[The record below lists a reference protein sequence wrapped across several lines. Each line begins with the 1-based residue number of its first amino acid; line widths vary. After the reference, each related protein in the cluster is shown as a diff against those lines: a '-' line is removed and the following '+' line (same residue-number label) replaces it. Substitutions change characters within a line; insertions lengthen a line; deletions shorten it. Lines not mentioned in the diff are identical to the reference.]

1 MEGLDMV
8 STQDLKQVLAK
19 KQAILQGDA
28 DRIAKQRA
36 AGKLTARERVGKLLD
51 VGSFVE
57 LDALVSKGE
66 DYAGVVTG
74 YGTVQDRPV
83 YVFAQDYTVHG
94 GAMGEM
100 QARKIL
106 KVLDLAQKTGA
117 PVVALCDSAGVRV
130 DEGAA
135 AMNAYASVYA
145 KMARMS
151 GVCPMIA
158 LVLGPVVGGA
168 ALLTQL
174 ADVSIQAGDVG
185 RMMVYG
191 PQVMSAMTGKTYDAK
206 AVGGAEEMA
215 AQGGVALTAENEDAA
230 IALAVEV
237 LDLLP
242 SCNAEDAAIVD
253 TDDMNRILP
262 ELDASDASA
271 LMAAMADAGRVV
283 EFYADWGKEI
293 RVGLCRIGGRSVGLV
308 CGNAREN
315 DGMLAPAACAKAARF
330 IRLCDCYSL
339 PVVSLINSK
348 GVAVP
353 DVKAQSWTMI
363 TASQLLYAYAEATCP
378 KVSVVVGNAIGQAY
392 VAMGGKANADVT
404 YAWPGAVISAL
415 TPEAAVQVLYTDEL
429 KAGKEP
435 ALETRTRLENDF
447 AANVADGV
455 AAARAGMIDDVCD
468 PAETRKYVIAALE
481 MLSSKREANPPKK
494 HGNLPL

>member
-1 MEGLDMV
+1 MV

-51 VGSFVE
+51 AGSFVE

-168 ALLTQL
+168 
-174 ADVSIQAGDVG
+174 
-185 RMMVYG
+185 
-191 PQVMSAMTGKTYDAK
+191 
-206 AVGGAEEMA
+206 EEMA

-308 CGNAREN
+308 CGNAKEN

-363 TASQLLYAYAEATCP
+363 TAAQLLYAYAEATCP

-392 VAMGGKANADVT
+392 VAMGGKANADMT

-429 KAGKEP
+429 KAGDKP
-435 ALETRTRLENDF
+435 ALETRAELESKF
-447 AANVADGV
+447 ASEVADGV
-455 AAARAGMIDDVCD
+455 AAAQAGMIDDVVD
-468 PAETRKYVIAALE
+468 PAQTRQYVIAALE
-481 MLSSKREANPPKK
+481 MLSSKRESNPPKK